1 VQKVE
6 NTMSA
11 VYSYL
16 YEDEDG
22 RFRSLAVKVVTVQE
36 LKVKEFSVVYSTY
49 DWISVPDLTIS
60 EDELKEKVVTK
71 LNDTRKRAIDW
82 AENVTRILD
91 CLEDIALKTD
101 SSFDVVIAKA

>member
-1 VQKVE
+1 MQKVE

-11 VYSYL
+11 IYGYL

-22 RFRSLAVKVVTVQE
+22 RFRSLAVKVITVQE
-36 LKVKEFSVVYSTY
+36 LKVKEFSTVYSTY

-60 EDELKEKVVTK
+60 EDELKEKVVAK
-71 LNDTRKRAIDW
+71 LNETRKRAIEW

-91 CLEDIALKTD
+91 CLEDLALRTD
-101 SSFDVVIAKA
+101 STFDVMITRA

>member
-1 VQKVE
+1 MQKVE

-36 LKVKEFSVVYSTY
+36 LKVKEFSAVYSTY
-49 DWISVPDLTIS
+49 DWVSIPDLTIS
-60 EDELKEKVVTK
+60 EDELKEKVVAK

-82 AENVTRILD
+82 AKNITRILD
-91 CLEDIALKTD
+91 CLETIALKTD
-101 SSFDVVIAKA
+101 SSFDIVIARA